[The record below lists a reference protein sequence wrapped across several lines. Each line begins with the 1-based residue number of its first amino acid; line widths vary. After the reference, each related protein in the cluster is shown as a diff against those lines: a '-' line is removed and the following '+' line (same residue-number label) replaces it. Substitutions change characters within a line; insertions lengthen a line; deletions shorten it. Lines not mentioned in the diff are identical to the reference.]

1 MKADEERTRLS
12 RLQVRVLREEMET
25 QLVWRTT
32 QLSDL
37 KGSIENGD
45 VQDISRQEV
54 LADIAATGRV
64 IAEIRRSLDKVDDGT
79 YGRCAGCGSGIPFD
93 RLKIR
98 PLSRYCMACQLRHES
113 R

>member
-1 MKADEERTRLS
+1 MTTNGEMTRLS
-12 RLQVRVLREEMET
+12 AVQTRVLREEMET
-25 QLVWRTT
+25 QLAWRTT

-37 KGSIENGD
+37 KSSIENGD
-45 VQDISRQEV
+45 VQDARQEV

-64 IAEIRRSLDKVDDGT
+64 IAEIRRGLGRVDDGT

>member
-1 MKADEERTRLS
+1 MTTNGEMTRLS
-12 RLQVRVLREEMET
+12 AVQMRVLREEMES

-37 KGSIENGD
+37 KASIENGD
-45 VQDISRQEV
+45 VQDARQEV

-64 IAEIRRSLDKVDDGT
+64 IAEIRHGLGRVDDGT